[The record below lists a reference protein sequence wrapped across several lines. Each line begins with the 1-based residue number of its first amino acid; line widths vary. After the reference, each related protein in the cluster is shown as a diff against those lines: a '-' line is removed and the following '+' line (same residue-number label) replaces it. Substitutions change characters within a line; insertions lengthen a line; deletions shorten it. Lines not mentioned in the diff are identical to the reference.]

1 MKLGLNNL
9 SVWFGII
16 MILMVVS
23 GALAVS
29 FTDFM
34 SDRLFGTKRIFFVVL
49 LLAYAI
55 YRGFRLYAFFKDNT
69 DEIEK

>member
-9 SVWFGII
+9 SVWFGIM
-16 MILMVVS
+16 MILIVVT
-23 GALAVS
+23 GAVAVS

-49 LLAYAI
+49 LIAYAI
-55 YRGFRLYAFFKDNT
+55 YRGFRLYAFFKDSRNE
-69 DEIEK
+69 D